1 MKEFLTKYLIWKF
14 NGWKT
19 VEGSYQSKGKNQLC
33 PLGMTEEIFSVLVE
47 PKETFNLIAETLYLF
62 APGSIQ
68 LKSVATMHKLI
79 DTQKRIYGWTLV
91 KTLTRS
97 EVEAGALS
105 ELPFDFFTEDT
116 IPE

>member
-1 MKEFLTKYLIWKF
+1 
-14 NGWKT
+14 
-19 VEGSYQSKGKNQLC
+19 
-33 PLGMTEEIFSVLVE
+33 MTEEKFKVLVE
-47 PKETFNLIAETLYLF
+47 PKETFKLIAETLYLF
-62 APGSIQ
+62 APGSIPRRP
-68 LKSVATMHKLI
+68 SVASMHKLI